1 MESKTR
7 LEYPKDKKNL
17 ENLFVR
23 SNSKKWFGQQAFS
36 KKLQEGNLERMLLC
50 KIDYHWKIYL
60 FDRALA
66 VEIKYLEQYLHFLM
80 SVQGFIEREFPS
92 SEQASNL
99 SDSFKWIAGTPNCR
113 NKI

>member
-1 MESKTR
+1 MVWTAGILKEITR
-7 LEYPKDKKNL
+7 GKFGKDVIMQDRLSLE
-17 ENLFVR
+17 
-23 SNSKKWFGQQAFS
+23 
-36 KKLQEGNLERMLLC
+36 
-50 KIDYHWKIYL
+50 IYL

-80 SVQGFIEREFPS
+80 SIQGIIEREFPS